1 MKRRMFC
8 ILFIAA
14 LLISTV
20 SVAET
25 VWVLCQPDSYVNI
38 RARASGRSQREGYA
52 LCGDFF
58 ETDCKTKNGFLHIY
72 ASIEA
77 GEGWISLGY
86 IVWDEPQ
93 AVNAQYYICSP
104 YRVAVRKTIG
114 GERRKWAHA
123 LDEFQVYWM
132 SNEWSVTNKGFIKTE
147 YLEEDHGGT

>member
-1 MKRRMFC
+1 MKRLMSFILC
-8 ILFIAA
+8 IAI

-20 SVAET
+20 SVADT

-38 RARASGRSQREGYA
+38 RIRPSGRSRQEGYA
-52 LCGDFF
+52 LCGESF
-58 ETDCKTKNGFLHIY
+58 ETDCRMQDGFIHIY

-86 IVWDEPQ
+86 IVWDEPH

-114 GERRKWAHA
+114 GERRKWTHA

-132 SNEWSVTNKGFIKTE
+132 SSEWAVTNKGFVKTE
-147 YLEEDHGGT
+147 YLEEDHGT